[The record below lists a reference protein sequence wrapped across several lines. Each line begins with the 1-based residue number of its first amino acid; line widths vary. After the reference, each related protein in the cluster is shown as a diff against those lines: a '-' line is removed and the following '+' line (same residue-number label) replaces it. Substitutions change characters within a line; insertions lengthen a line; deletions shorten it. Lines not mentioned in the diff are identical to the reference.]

1 MRLPFRAPQ
10 PEEGSGRAL
19 PGWRKQSFAL
29 PYRGGMIWFEH
40 LDGLGPHTELAREKL
55 MQDRPALLSPSG
67 PGLVCVVLN
76 ETHVDGALTD
86 ALTDALLHGG
96 KRFTRVCVVGADF
109 RARRRFRR
117 AAGNAVPLAFLP
129 GLERAKEW
137 LIPAGKAE

>member
-1 MRLPFRAPQ
+1 MRLHLRRAR
-10 PEEGSGRAL
+10 PEEGSGREL

-40 LDGLGPHTELAREKL
+40 LDGLGPHTDLAREKL

-76 ETHVDGALTD
+76 ETHVDGALAD

-96 KRFTRVCVVGADF
+96 KRFTRVCLVGANL
-109 RARRRFRR
+109 RTRRRIRR
-117 AAGNAVPLAFLP
+117 AAGNAFPLAFLP
-129 GLERAKEW
+129 GLE
-137 LIPAGKAE
+137 

>member
-1 MRLPFRAPQ
+1 MRLHLRRARQ
-10 PEEGSGRAL
+10 EEGSGREL

-40 LDGLGPHTELAREKL
+40 LDGLGPHTDLAREKL

-76 ETHVDGALTD
+76 ETHVDGALAD

-96 KRFTRVCVVGADF
+96 KRFTRVCLVGANL
-109 RARRRFRR
+109 RTRRRIRR
-117 AAGNAVPLAFLP
+117 AAGNAFPLAFLP
-129 GLERAKEW
+129 GLE
-137 LIPAGKAE
+137 